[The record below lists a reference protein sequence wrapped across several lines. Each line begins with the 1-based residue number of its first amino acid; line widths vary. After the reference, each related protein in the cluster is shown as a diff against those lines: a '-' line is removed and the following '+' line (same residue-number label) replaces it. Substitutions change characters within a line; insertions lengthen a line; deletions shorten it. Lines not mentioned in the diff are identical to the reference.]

1 MWNCGIVFC
10 GIVVPSQN
18 NNILLFNQYMKLH
31 KMPYINHADV
41 SLLIKKIDGCA
52 NNPGKSS
59 ITKIRE
65 HIPYGYLMSNI
76 WAFDIIENKDTLYR
90 GEDFMKKFC
99 TSLRE
104 HASNIINFENK
115 KMLPSTKKS

>member
-1 MWNCGIVFC
+1 MWNCGNVFC

-18 NNILLFNQYMKLH
+18 NSILQFNQYIKLH
-31 KMPYINHADV
+31 KMSYINHADV
-41 SLLIKKIDGCA
+41 GILIKKIDGCA
-52 NNPGKSS
+52 KNPGKSS

-65 HIPYGYLMSNI
+65 HIPCGYLMSSI
-76 WAFDIIENKDTLYR
+76 WAFDNIENKDALFR

-99 TSLRE
+99 TSLGE